1 MMNTGR
7 LSSTHQP
14 TNQCQRS
21 GYLYKA
27 LFYNKNTDLSIYLH
41 MQHLPSTNLR
51 HLSTLQPHIQNLLA
65 GQTGGPC
72 RGAKQHIM
80 PVVNIQLIQLLELAA
95 GTFCITRGS
104 ILPTPGNLAG
114 QELGSLIFDIGFLKP
129 KEVEVRNFRIT
140 KNWKCKEFSKVTAK

>member
-41 MQHLPSTNLR
+41 MQHLPSTNR
-51 HLSTLQPHIQNLLA
+51 RHIQNLLA

-95 GTFCITRGS
+95 GTFCFATWLNFANSRQSSWAGIGLFNLWHRLSKAKGRWGKK
-104 ILPTPGNLAG
+104 LPSYG
-114 QELGSLIFDIGFLKP
+114 ELKMQ
-129 KEVEVRNFRIT
+129 RIQQS
-140 KNWKCKEFSKVTAK
+140 NS